1 MAPRRTFPSID
12 RPGSLV
18 VVTDASGD
26 DGVGGYAFLADAP
39 HEVFIMS
46 TAWPEDVAA
55 ALAASASIDQ
65 AALRREQSDRA
76 AASLPMPAAELGGQM
91 LVAALAAQAAAQRG
105 LRVRRVVAVGD
116 CQPAARALDALYST
130 GGSANMRSLV
140 NAAAEEEWRWLAVQV
155 PREANS
161 DADRLSH
168 PRLARAV
175 AAEAEA
181 ARLAVTWL
189 EPADGDW
196 DQLRTAIAAGSDA
209 SARRRYKRRRR
220 R

>member
-1 MAPRRTFPSID
+1 
-12 RPGSLV
+12 
-18 VVTDASGD
+18 
-26 DGVGGYAFLADAP
+26 
-39 HEVFIMS
+39 
-46 TAWPEDVAA
+46 
-55 ALAASASIDQ
+55 
-65 AALRREQSDRA
+65 
-76 AASLPMPAAELGGQM
+76 
-91 LVAALAAQAAAQRG
+91 
-105 LRVRRVVAVGD
+105 
-116 CQPAARALDALYST
+116 
-130 GGSANMRSLV
+130 MRSLV